1 MRAEDLVPSSASVL
15 DRPKRLAW
23 ISIPLALAI
32 SGFVWAERVDWTYS
46 APILLRALNL
56 FFLTL
61 TSGAVAV
68 LLARGFVTRPVPDLL
83 LIGCGAFVWALV
95 GAWTTLAIRPTV
107 NSQVTIYNL
116 GIFTGSIL
124 QLVGVLLRKPREHV
138 LTRSVTLLLLAYGLA
153 AAAVTLI
160 VFSVIRGY
168 VPMFIDPALGPT
180 PLRQLVLGSAI
191 SALIVTSSVLLSRH
205 SPSPFARWYA
215 LGLCLFSIG
224 LLGVMLQPAYD
235 SALTWIGRAT
245 QWLGGIYMLLAAF
258 TCVDES
264 RRWNIS
270 LETALAE
277 AQNKTEALLN
287 TMSEGFIGL
296 DTQLRIVY
304 VNPAAAELLNQ
315 SSSALVN
322 RSFPEA
328 YPGLSGGFGS
338 QLKEALSLGHSVHAE
353 EFFAAPVN
361 RWLDWRAYP
370 SREGLSV
377 LVRDITERR
386 AARDRLEEH
395 NQELEK
401 AVVNRTANLREI
413 VEELDHFSYA
423 IAHDMRTPLRTMR
436 GYADVLL
443 DQQAGLSKDQLHYLQ
458 RIRDASMRM
467 DELLKVSLIYSK
479 LVQENF
485 PLSPVDLE
493 KLLHGIVSSYPNLN
507 SDAVDIQIK
516 GSLPLVEGNEG
527 ALTQG
532 FSSLLGHVVTLAVPG
547 TKGRLRIYGEPT
559 GEMVRVWVEH
569 EGISI
574 SATNATRAF
583 EMFDAAGLAP
593 DGSMG
598 LAIAKKVIQRIGGTI
613 GVEAKP
619 GDRGRFWVQLKISAA
634 A

>member
-1 MRAEDLVPSSASVL
+1 ML

-23 ISIPLALAI
+23 ISIPIALAI
-32 SGFVWAERVDWTYS
+32 SGFVWAERLEWTYS
-46 APILLRALNL
+46 APILLRSLNL
-56 FFLTL
+56 LFLTL
-61 TSGAVAV
+61 TSGAVAA

-95 GAWTTLAIRPTV
+95 GAFPTLTARADV
-107 NSQVTIYNL
+107 NNQVTIYNL
-116 GIFTGSIL
+116 GVFTGSL
-124 QLVGVLLRKPREHV
+124 FQLAGVFLRKQREQA
-138 LTRSVTLLLLAYGLA
+138 LNQPILLLLLAYGFA
-153 AAAVTLI
+153 ASAVTSIAVCVL
-160 VFSVIRGY
+160 RGW
-168 VPMFIDPALGPT
+168 VPTFIDPEIGPT
-180 PLRQLVLGSAI
+180 PLRQLILGCAI

-205 SPSPFARWYA
+205 NPSPFARWYA
-215 LGLCLFSIG
+215 LGLCLFAIG
-224 LLGVMLQPAYD
+224 LLGVMLQPAFD
-235 SALTWIGRAT
+235 SALSWIGRAT

-270 LETALAE
+270 LETALAD

-287 TMSEGFIGL
+287 AMSEGFIGL
-296 DTQLRIVY
+296 DPQLRIVY

-315 SSSALVN
+315 LSSALVN

-328 YPGLSGGFGS
+328 NPGLSGEFTG
-338 QLKEALSLGHSVHAE
+338 QLKDALAHGNSVHAE

-386 AARDRLEEH
+386 AARERLEEH
-395 NQELEK
+395 TQELEK
-401 AVVNRTANLREI
+401 AVVSRTANLREI

-443 DQQAGLSKDQLHYLQ
+443 DQPATLSKDQLHYLQ
-458 RIRDASMRM
+458 RIRDAAMRM

-479 LVQENF
+479 LVQQNF
-485 PLSPVDLE
+485 PLSRVDLE
-493 KLLHGIVSSYPNLN
+493 KLLHGVISSYPNLH
-507 SDAVDIQIK
+507 SETVEIQI
-516 GSLPLVEGNEG
+516 GGNIPHVEGNEG

-532 FSSLLGHVVTLAVPG
+532 FSSLLGHAVTLAVPG
-547 TKGRLRIYGEPT
+547 TKGKLRVYGEPK
-559 GEMVRVWVEH
+559 GEMVRIWVEH
-569 EGISI
+569 EGVSI
-574 SATNATRAF
+574 SASDATRAF
-583 EMFDAAGLAP
+583 DMFDAAGVAP

-613 GVEAKP
+613 GVEAKTD
-619 GDRGRFWVQLKISAA
+619 GGGRFWVQLKVSEFA
-634 A
+634 